1 MTNREFYTKVK
12 EIMEQCADFEKLATN
27 PIRDEIYA
35 HAEAEIAKLDKRNAT
50 RSSKPNKKQIE
61 NEPIKVEIIDLIKDN
76 GAMVASEV
84 ASALSTEDRPIST
97 NKAVALC
104 NQLVKEEKLFAEDV
118 KIPKVGVRKQYA
130 CVALAPASE
139 D

>member
-50 RSSKPNKKQIE
+50 RSSKPNKKQLE
-61 NEPIKVEIIDLIKDN
+61 NEPIKVEIMEYLGEHSSAVSAEI
-76 GAMVASEV
+76 AT
-84 ASALSTEDRPIST
+84 ALSTEERPIST
-97 NKAVALC
+97 NKVVALC
-104 NQLVKEEKLFAEDV
+104 NQLVKDEILVVADV
-118 KIPKVGVRKQYA
+118 KIPKVGVRKQYSLK
-130 CVALAPASE
+130 VSE
-139 D
+139 

>member
-1 MTNREFYTKVK
+1 MTNREFYTQ
-12 EIMEQCADFEKLATN
+12 IMASDVSADLK
-27 PIRDEIYA
+27 A

-76 GAMVASEV
+76 GAMIASEI
-84 ASALSTEDRPIST
+84 ASALSTEDRVIST

-104 NQLVKEEKLFAEDV
+104 NQLVKDEIFVVADV
-118 KIPKVGVRKQYA
+118 KIPKVGMRKQYSLKD
-130 CVALAPASE
+130 CE
-139 D
+139 